1 MTDSK
6 DIPWKR
12 ISIEAAAV
20 VASIL
25 LAFAIDAWWEDRAD
39 SIEETEILTA
49 LKREFEANLVTLEEQ
64 LAYREAVR
72 ESANTILQAAAGKIQ
87 LEPAEFD
94 RLLGDILWTGWLDL
108 SSGALGSLLQSGK
121 LSLINNRKLS
131 EHLAALPY
139 WLDSTARVEEFE
151 LRRLDTDL
159 FPFFSEHAY
168 LPQIYN
174 TYTGQPG
181 TGDYPNPS
189 ALPTNEMRDHTD
201 LLQNQ
206 KFIGMISIEHN
217 DHNDAIWSYGTL
229 KGKLET
235 AIHMIESE
243 LAGRE

>member
-1 MTDSK
+1 MSAIRPKAAVCLNFAKLSACDPLLPFARGLILRMTDSK

-12 ISIEAAAV
+12 ISVEATAV

-39 SIEETEILTA
+39 SIEEAEILMA

-108 SSGALGSLLQSGK
+108 SSGALRGLLQSGK
-121 LSLINNRKLS
+121 LSLIKNRQLS

-139 WLDSTARVEEFE
+139 WLDNTARVEEFQ
-151 LRRLDTDL
+151 LRRLDTDQL
-159 FPFFSEHAY
+159 PFFRQHAY
-168 LPQIYN
+168 LP
-174 TYTGQPG
+174 
-181 TGDYPNPS
+181 
-189 ALPTNEMRDHTD
+189 
-201 LLQNQ
+201 
-206 KFIGMISIEHN
+206 
-217 DHNDAIWSYGTL
+217 
-229 KGKLET
+229 
-235 AIHMIESE
+235 
-243 LAGRE
+243 

>member
-1 MTDSK
+1 
-6 DIPWKR
+6 
-12 ISIEAAAV
+12 
-20 VASIL
+20 
-25 LAFAIDAWWEDRAD
+25 
-39 SIEETEILTA
+39 
-49 LKREFEANLVTLEEQ
+49 
-64 LAYREAVR
+64 
-72 ESANTILQAAAGKIQ
+72 
-87 LEPAEFD
+87 
-94 RLLGDILWTGWLDL
+94 
-108 SSGALGSLLQSGK
+108 LLQSGK
-121 LSLINNRKLS
+121 LSFIKNRKLS

-139 WLDSTARVEEFE
+139 WLDNTARVEEFE

-181 TGDYPNPS
+181 TGDYPNPT
-189 ALPTNEMRDHTD
+189 ALPTNAMRDHTD

-235 AIHMIESE
+235 VIHMIESE